1 MRARVEPGCFE
12 MLSGVFEERRGV
24 RRRSL
29 MRMQQ
34 PVDVIDSEADA
45 FHMECSDGTR
55 QRLAFGDDPAEIRI
69 AG

>member
-1 MRARVEPGCFE
+1 MRARVEAGRFE
-12 MLSGVFEERRGV
+12 MLPGFFEERRGV
-24 RRRSL
+24 RRSFL

-45 FHMECSDGTR
+45 FHVECGDGTR
-55 QRLAFGDDPAEIRI
+55 QRLALGDDRAGICI